1 MKRTFTQKISSI
13 FGAVLAIT
21 LYLSLIMGSQLPDTV
36 QQIGSALLLL
46 FTVSAGVMASYLI
59 NTANGNRLQLHVI
72 HSDKKEE
79 IRKAA

>member
-21 LYLSLIMGSQLPDTV
+21 LYLSLIMGSQLPDPV